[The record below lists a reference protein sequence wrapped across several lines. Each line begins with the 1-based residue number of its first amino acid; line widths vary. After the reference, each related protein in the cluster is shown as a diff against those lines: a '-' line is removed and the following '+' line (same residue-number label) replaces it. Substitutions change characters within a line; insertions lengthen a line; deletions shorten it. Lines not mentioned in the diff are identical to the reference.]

1 MSDENIAGLTAEE
14 LAALQEDDG
23 SGTDTTETTTTE
35 EQPNAEPANEA
46 ANGEDAGAAAA
57 AGDTGAAAEPAEPEP
72 AAAAEA
78 EPAAEASAPAQ
89 PAPLLSVEAPAD
101 ADAKLADIAAKKA
114 ELLTKFDEGDITT
127 AEYQR
132 DLDVLY
138 KQEREVERAL
148 DRAQLAVELERTRAQ
163 NEWTAKCNAFMGQ
176 THPEYAKDKT
186 LYDKLDE
193 SVRVVATMPSMRD
206 ATPEQILDKAHKL
219 VLLDHADK
227 FAAPAPAKPAAQPKA
242 PKPEAIPSLHNVPSA
257 EVESTSGGK
266 FAALDRLNGLELEAA
281 LSKLSPAEREQY
293 MASA

>member
-1 MSDENIAGLTAEE
+1 MIDENIAGLTAEE

-23 SGTDTTETTTTE
+23 SGTETIETTTE

-46 ANGEDAGAAAA
+46 ANGADAGAAAA
-57 AGDTGAAAEPAEPEP
+57 AGDAGAAAEPAKPEP

-89 PAPLLSVEAPAD
+89 PTPLLSVEAPAD
-101 ADAKLADIAAKKA
+101 ADAKLADIATKKDA
-114 ELLTKFDEGDITT
+114 LLAQFDDGDITT
-127 AEYQR
+127 KEYQAQ
-132 DLDVLY
+132 LDALN

-206 ATPEQILDKAHKL
+206 ASPEQILEKAHKL

-227 FAAPAPAKPAAQPKA
+227 FAAPAAAKPAAQA
-242 PKPEAIPSLHNVPSA
+242 RAAKPEAIPSLHNVPSA

-281 LSKLSPAEREQY
+281 LAKLSPAEREQY